1 MVVAQLVEQLIP
13 TPEVRSLNLVIGKI
27 DIERL
32 LSTLLKFEKTKIK
45 EYRGPEWPIFLKK
58 TLNEKYKTCTWAVA
72 VAQLAEPHGLNPVL
86 GFFKMGHSRPLFYL
100 FLYFQ
105 ANITNFTTSCE
116 KCPSSIQYR
125 DLNSRP
131 SEDESPPITT
141 RPGLSLQ
148 H

>member
-58 TLNEKYKTCTWAVA
+58 TLNS
-72 VAQLAEPHGLNPVL
+72 G
-86 GFFKMGHSRPLFYL
+86 
-100 FLYFQ
+100 
-105 ANITNFTTSCE
+105 
-116 KCPSSIQYR
+116 
-125 DLNSRP
+125 
-131 SEDESPPITT
+131 
-141 RPGLSLQ
+141 
-148 H
+148 